1 MKRRFFHIP
10 VHAFLAGLFL
20 AVLAAT
26 CGWAGAGRDVQNRL
40 DADIDGG
47 RPAVVHVV
55 VALCDNANQ
64 GIVPVPGP
72 LGDGREPR
80 TNLYWGALY
89 GLKTHLTGAAG
100 WERVGAAR
108 PGDRR
113 ILERVLLKT
122 RIQRGERSVPVY
134 LVADAWDGAC
144 IRKAIEAFF
153 RMAAGRSVET
163 IEGTDGQGPAA
174 FSAGGASHLLVYLGH
189 NGLMEFETA
198 KAVSPDAEFPAR
210 SAMVLACSSK
220 RYFLDGLESAGAHP
234 LLLTTGLMAPEAYTL
249 DAAVRSWIGAGT
261 TEAVVRAAARAYA
274 LYQHCGIGAA
284 AGLFW
289 GAP

>member
-10 VHAFLAGLFL
+10 VHASFTGLFL

-26 CGWAGAGRDVQNRL
+26 CGWAATGRDVQNRL

-47 RPAVVHVV
+47 RPVVVHVV

-64 GIVPVPGP
+64 GIVPVPGA
-72 LGDGREPR
+72 LGDGRKPR

-89 GLKTHLTGAAG
+89 GLKTHLAGAAG
-100 WERVGAAR
+100 WGRIGATR

-122 RIQRGERSVPVY
+122 RVQRGERSVPVY

-144 IRKAIEAFF
+144 IREAIEAFF

-163 IEGTDGQGPAA
+163 IEGTDGRGPAA

-189 NGLMEFETA
+189 NGLMEFETERP
-198 KAVSPDAEFPAR
+198 VSPDAEFPAR
-210 SAMVLACSSK
+210 SAAVLACSSK
-220 RYFLDGLESAGAHP
+220 RYFLDGLESAGVHP

-274 LYQHCGIGAA
+274 RYQHCGIGAA